1 MNLAIFD
8 LDNTL
13 IAGDSDHGWGEF
25 LVEHQLVDV
34 DAYKR
39 ANDQFYEDYERGELD
54 IKAYLEFSLEPLTH
68 YSLEE
73 LSELHQRFMR
83 ERIEPLKLAKANA
96 LLQKHRAQGDYL
108 LIITSTNRFI
118 TQPIAESL
126 GVDHLLATEAEI
138 VDGRYTGKMQGVPC
152 YQEGKITRLQQWL
165 ESATEHGFNGNM
177 ENSYFYSDSI
187 NDAPLLKEV
196 THPVAVDADDALTEL
211 AQQRG
216 WDIISLR
223 D

>member
-1 MNLAIFD
+1 VNLAIFD

-54 IKAYLEFSLEPLTH
+54 IKAYLEFSLAPLTH
-68 YSLEE
+68 YSQEE
-73 LSELHQRFMR
+73 LAELHQRFMK
-83 ERIEPLKLAKANA
+83 ERIEPLKLTKASE
-96 LLQKHRAQGDYL
+96 LLQKHRNQGDYL

-118 TQPIAESL
+118 TQPIADSL

-138 VDGRYTGKMQGVPC
+138 VDGRYSGRMQGVPC
-152 YQEGKITRLQQWL
+152 YQEGKITRLHAWL
-165 ESATEHGFNGNM
+165 ETAAEHGFNGNL

-187 NDAPLLKEV
+187 NDAPLLKV
-196 THPVAVDADDALTEL
+196 VDHPVAVDADEALTEL
-211 AQQRG
+211 AQQQG

>member
-54 IKAYLEFSLEPLTH
+54 IKAYLEFSLAPLTH
-68 YSLEE
+68 YSQEE
-73 LSELHQRFMR
+73 LAELHQRFMK
-83 ERIEPLKLAKANA
+83 ERIEPLKLTKASE
-96 LLQKHRAQGDYL
+96 LLQKHRNQGDYL

-118 TQPIAESL
+118 TQPIADSL

-138 VDGRYTGKMQGVPC
+138 VDGRYSGRMQGVPC
-152 YQEGKITRLQQWL
+152 YQEGKITRLHAWL
-165 ESATEHGFNGNM
+165 ETAAEHGFNGN
-177 ENSYFYSDSI
+177 
-187 NDAPLLKEV
+187 
-196 THPVAVDADDALTEL
+196 
-211 AQQRG
+211 
-216 WDIISLR
+216 
-223 D
+223 

>member
-39 ANDQFYEDYERGELD
+39 ANDRFYEDYERGELD

-73 LSELHQRFMR
+73 LAVLHQRFMA
-83 ERIEPLKLAKANA
+83 ERIEPLKLPKANA
-96 LLQKHRAQGDYL
+96 LLQKHRDQGDYL

-118 TQPIAESL
+118 TQPIADTL

-138 VDGRYTGKMQGVPC
+138 VDGRYSGKMQGVPC
-152 YQEGKITRLQQWL
+152 YQEGKITRLQKWL
-165 ESATEHGFNGNM
+165 ESATEHGFTGNL

-187 NDAPLLKEV
+187 NDAPLLHEV
-196 THPVAVDADDALTEL
+196 THAVAVDADAALTEL
-211 AQQRG
+211 AQQQG